1 MTPNPYNEDRLVEQP
16 KENDWL
22 AVTQFKVKG
31 DFYDCR
37 PALLSTTTLPTIK
50 VPSRSCSG
58 AMPS

>member
-1 MTPNPYNEDRLVEQP
+1 MTPNLYHEDRLVEQP

-31 DFYDCR
+31 NLYDFR
-37 PALLSTTTLPTIK
+37 PALLSTTTSPTTK
-50 VPSRSCSG
+50 APSRSCSG